1 MNSERIG
8 KYVREQREKAG
19 LSQSELAALLLVGPE
34 TVDDW
39 ERGVSVPDTSLL
51 LPLAGILGVSVE
63 DVLDAGAP
71 SFDPILTPEP
81 KIGEPRAESAPPTAA
96 TASDEIAA
104 LPTILPPEGSA
115 LASGAKKLSF
125 SDYFSSKKIKKTSHA
140 YFGEEHEWKIKRKFL
155 RSGTFRRHSRNE
167 FDRAVTQG
175 MFKNDPSH
183 KNGIAPPFLYFYLLL
198 VCFFCF
204 TLSIWI
210 DPAIGFL
217 FSSSLVVLPAL
228 VFVYEIEFPRTIGLL
243 RLIFIFLVGGMASIL
258 AALFLNVFKL
268 PDVALLI
275 LAGPI
280 EEFAKAVLVIAAVLI
295 LKPRHVLTGL
305 LIGFAIGAGFT
316 VFENIIYSS
325 NTYITEIVTA
335 LTEESED
342 AGISVSVAGWAAVLT
357 GLIRSVTDVFIGHHY
372 WAAIYGGALVLC
384 KRDELLSGKHF
395 FNRNVLIIFF
405 ICVALHTAYDALTL
419 LGLPGVL
426 IALAVVG
433 FFTLFFFARIRNVGL
448 HQFEVSDAYGARG
461 ARE

>member
-81 KIGEPRAESAPPTAA
+81 EIGEPRAESAPPTAA

-104 LPTILPPEGSA
+104 LPTVLPPEGSA

-125 SDYFSSKKIKKTSHA
+125 SDYFSTKKIKKTSRA

-183 KNGIAPPFLYFYLLL
+183 KNGIARSALSSRPLWSFFPP
-198 VCFFCF
+198 
-204 TLSIWI
+204 S
-210 DPAIGFL
+210 
-217 FSSSLVVLPAL
+217 FSSSRSS
-228 VFVYEIEFPRTIGLL
+228 FPGRSGC
-243 RLIFIFLVGGMASIL
+243 
-258 AALFLNVFKL
+258 
-268 PDVALLI
+268 
-275 LAGPI
+275 
-280 EEFAKAVLVIAAVLI
+280 FA
-295 LKPRHVLTGL
+295 R
-305 LIGFAIGAGFT
+305 FS
-316 VFENIIYSS
+316 YSWS
-325 NTYITEIVTA
+325 
-335 LTEESED
+335 
-342 AGISVSVAGWAAVLT
+342 AGWLRFWW
-357 GLIRSVTDVFIGHHY
+357 RSFST
-372 WAAIYGGALVLC
+372 
-384 KRDELLSGKHF
+384 S
-395 FNRNVLIIFF
+395 
-405 ICVALHTAYDALTL
+405 
-419 LGLPGVL
+419 
-426 IALAVVG
+426 
-433 FFTLFFFARIRNVGL
+433 
-448 HQFEVSDAYGARG
+448 SDSSCPT
-461 ARE
+461 